1 MKQSFRI
8 HRRQAVL
15 HVESQISTSVRDL
28 LQSKPFAEML
38 GRYYAELGLKHS
50 ARLKPFGAAG
60 LPRALDLIRV
70 LATIPLEKVVEVLP
84 DASHLIEP
92 DNRRALHEFV
102 EGFYDYWRDFDRFMV
117 LHSEPGPS
125 SLDQRPYRSFN
136 ATLENLDDTVRA
148 LYRDVCENITGA
160 HPRVYRQVTA
170 GCDVGLIAVPRREN
184 VPSRYAGLL
193 GDVPFI
199 RQVMINPPLIL
210 DPPSNTRTGQ
220 FERVATD
227 PLEGLEINPDEW
239 LCFPARV
246 GSLTIFAY
254 FHEMFIDL
262 GCSLANLFE
271 LADDADI
278 AAGPDAIYLFG
289 ADKVH
294 MSAFGALP
302 TVFHDAGELLVAAVP
317 GEERFGYFGYLKKM
331 ILTLHNIVMIKRGR
345 LPFHGAMV
353 RLSFKSGKCATMLLI
368 GDTATGKSETLEALR
383 QLSSEYLDEMRI
395 IADDMGSLEISPA
408 GRLKGYGTEIG
419 AFVRLD
425 DLGQDYA
432 FKQMDRSIFMSPQK
446 VNSRVVVPVTTLEDV
461 LKGYE
466 VNFLLY
472 ANNYEQIDADHP
484 ILEAFADAESAL
496 NVFRA
501 GAAMSKGT
509 TTATGLVHSYFAN
522 IFGAPQYREQHEP
535 LARATFEAAIASG
548 VQVAQL
554 RTRLG
559 VSGFESSG
567 PLEAAKALLE
577 AVGGQ
582 N

>member
-1 MKQSFRI
+1 MKQSFKV

-15 HVESQISTSVRDL
+15 HIESQISTSVRDL
-28 LQSKPFAEML
+28 LQSKPFAEIFS
-38 GRYYAELGLKHS
+38 RYYSDLTAKQS
-50 ARLKPFGAAG
+50 AKLKPFEGAG

-70 LATIPLEKVVEVLP
+70 LATIPLEKAVEVLP
-84 DASHLIEP
+84 DTAHLIEP

-125 SLDQRPYRSFN
+125 SLDQRPYRAFN
-136 ATLENLDDTVRA
+136 ATLENLDDIVRA

-170 GCDVGLIAVPRREN
+170 GCDVGLIAVPRRDC

-193 GDVPFI
+193 GEVPFI

-220 FERVATD
+220 FERIAKD
-227 PLEGLEINPDEW
+227 PLADLKLNPDEW
-239 LCFPARV
+239 LCFPAKV

-271 LADDADI
+271 LADDEAI
-278 AAGPDAIYLFG
+278 AAGPDAVYLFG
-289 ADKVH
+289 VDSGH
-294 MSAFGALP
+294 MSAFGELP
-302 TVFHDAGELLVAAVP
+302 TVFYDDGGPLVAAVP
-317 GEERFGYFGYLKKM
+317 GEDRFGYFGYLKKM

-345 LPFHGAMV
+345 MPFHGAMV
-353 RLSFKSGKCATMLLI
+353 RLSFKTGKCATVVLL

-395 IADDMGSLEISPA
+395 IADDMGSLEITA
-408 GRLKGYGTEIG
+408 EGRLKGYGTEIG

-425 DLGQDYA
+425 DLSQDYA

-446 VNSRVVVPVTTLEDV
+446 VNSRVVVPVTTLEDL

-466 VNFLLY
+466 VDFLLY
-472 ANNYEQIDADHP
+472 ANNYEQIDSDHP
-484 ILEAFADAESAL
+484 ILETFADAESAL
-496 NVFRA
+496 KIFRA

-509 TTATGLVHSYFAN
+509 TSSTGLVHSYFAN

-535 LARATFEAAIASG
+535 IAQATFAAAIASG
-548 VQVAQL
+548 VRVAQM

-559 VSGFESSG
+559 ISGSEAVG

-577 AVGGQ
+577 AV
-582 N
+582 NE